1 MKVKKE
7 LQGVTKKEKRQESRN
22 DAFRNFALVSGC
34 ALLSVSIAVGSKFVD
49 NGDRSQVYAASEAE
63 ENMVSASSERGTFDG
78 SELPTGI
85 AGVVSG
91 VSETPA
97 AGTRIKRIGTSCE
110 NVLVGQRVKVVE
122 DGAARLNVSSSMENT
137 VENLDQTAAHMAEN
151 PTIMSDE
158 DYDVFLRIVEAE
170 AGTEDLKGRIL
181 VANVILNRVKNDEF
195 PDTVTDV
202 VWDYRYGVPQFS
214 PTYDG
219 RIYQVTVTD
228 KTREAV
234 KQSLEG
240 VDYSQG
246 ALFFVEKEAAEK
258 KNVAWF
264 EKDLQK
270 LFKYG
275 VHEFY
280 KYPDEVSG
288 KEDASSKDA
297 SSPKDDSSSDKNN
310 DQETVV
316 QMVKNDIKN

>member
-1 MKVKKE
+1 MKVKKK
-7 LQGVTKKEKRQESRN
+7 LQGVTKKEKIQEN
-22 DAFRNFALVSGC
+22 KGDAFRSFAIVSGC

-49 NGDRSQVYAASEAE
+49 NSDRSQVYAASEAE
-63 ENMVSASSERGTFDG
+63 ENMVSASSERETFDG
-78 SELPTGI
+78 SALPTGI

-97 AGTRIKRIGTSCE
+97 AGTRITRIGTSCE
-110 NVLVGQRVKVVE
+110 NVLVGQRVKVVK
-122 DGAARLNVSSSMENT
+122 DGASRLNVSSSMENT
-137 VENLDQTAAHMAEN
+137 VESLDQAAAQMAEN
-151 PTIMSDE
+151 PTIMSDA
-158 DYDVFLRIVEAE
+158 DYDVLLRIVEAE
-170 AGTEDLKGRIL
+170 AGTEDIKGRIL
-181 VANVILNRVKNDEF
+181 VANVIMNRIKSDEF

-228 KTREAV
+228 ETREAV
-234 KQSLEG
+234 KQALEG

-246 ALFFVEKEAAEK
+246 ALFFIEKEAAEK

-280 KYPDEVSG
+280 KYPDE
-288 KEDASSKDA
+288 DSSKDA
-297 SSPKDDSSSDKNN
+297 SSSDKR
-310 DQETVV
+310 DSQETVV
-316 QMVKNDIKN
+316 QMAKNEIKS

>member
-22 DAFRNFALVSGC
+22 DTFRNFALVSGC

-195 PDTVTDV
+195 P
-202 VWDYRYGVPQFS
+202 FC
-214 PTYDG
+214 
-219 RIYQVTVTD
+219 
-228 KTREAV
+228 
-234 KQSLEG
+234 
-240 VDYSQG
+240 
-246 ALFFVEKEAAEK
+246 FVGER
-258 KNVAWF
+258 NF
-264 EKDLQK
+264 
-270 LFKYG
+270 
-275 VHEFY
+275 
-280 KYPDEVSG
+280 
-288 KEDASSKDA
+288 
-297 SSPKDDSSSDKNN
+297 
-310 DQETVV
+310 
-316 QMVKNDIKN
+316 

>member
-22 DAFRNFALVSGC
+22 DTFRNFALVSGC

-49 NGDRSQVYAASEAE
+49 NGEPQPGLYPASEAE

-78 SELPTGI
+78 SKLPTGI

-151 PTIMSDE
+151 PTIMSDG

-202 VWDYRYGVPQFS
+202 VSGLQIWSTSVF
-214 PTYDG
+214 TY
-219 RIYQVTVTD
+219 
-228 KTREAV
+228 
-234 KQSLEG
+234 L
-240 VDYSQG
+240 
-246 ALFFVEKEAAEK
+246 
-258 KNVAWF
+258 
-264 EKDLQK
+264 
-270 LFKYG
+270 
-275 VHEFY
+275 
-280 KYPDEVSG
+280 
-288 KEDASSKDA
+288 
-297 SSPKDDSSSDKNN
+297 
-310 DQETVV
+310 
-316 QMVKNDIKN
+316 